1 VTTYLLDTN
10 VVVRLMEPSA
20 PEHVQVG
27 NAVRS
32 LIAAGNALVLA
43 PQVLTEL
50 WVVATRPVEV
60 NGFGWPPS
68 KAADVI
74 ARLRMQFPLLDDGPA
89 AFERWLALVASAEVR
104 GKRAHDARLAAVML
118 SQDVTHILTLNTADF
133 DGLPGITAVHP
144 FSILAA

>member
-27 NAVRS
+27 NAVRT
-32 LIAAGNALVLA
+32 LISAGNTLVLA

-50 WVVATRPVEV
+50 WVVATRPVEA
-60 NGFGWPPS
+60 NGFGWPPG

-74 ARLRMQFPLLDDGPA
+74 ARLRMQFPLLD
-89 AFERWLALVASAEVR
+89 
-104 GKRAHDARLAAVML
+104 
-118 SQDVTHILTLNTADF
+118 
-133 DGLPGITAVHP
+133 
-144 FSILAA
+144 

>member
-1 VTTYLLDTN
+1 MTTYLLDTH

-32 LIAAGNALVLA
+32 LVAAGNTLVLA

-50 WVVATRPVEV
+50 WVVATRPLEV
-60 NGFGWPPS
+60 NGFGWPPG

-74 ARLRMQFPLLDDGPA
+74 ARLRMQFPLLDEGPA
-89 AFERWLALVASAEVR
+89 AFERWLALVASSEVR

-118 SQDVTHILTLNTADF
+118 SQEVTHILTLNTADF
-133 DGLPGITAVHP
+133 DGLPGITAIHP
-144 FSILAA
+144 SEVLLG